1 MTTSTKEMPPFLI
14 EELTDLKNLQKR
26 KVQEKEN
33 KALKNKQKILL
44 SFLSVLMVMYL
55 PLVAWMLSI
64 NNDVQQM
71 TPIVNAIE
79 KTIVLR

>member
-1 MTTSTKEMPPFLI
+1 MTTSTKEIPPFLI
-14 EELTDLKNLQKR
+14 ENLTDLKNLQKR
-26 KVQEKEN
+26 KDNEKEN
-33 KALKNKQKILL
+33 KSLKSKHKILL

-79 KTIVLR
+79 KTIVSR